1 MKYILL
7 FLLTL
12 PYFALSFVPSGDN
25 DYFILKEDQYRIIFD
40 EQYLD
45 SIDQINQ
52 KVKIQ
57 MNSMSK
63 FKKRNLD
70 EPINIILLSPKSQIS
85 NAFATVIPFYTI
97 GMYPTGVI
105 SLTTL
110 SEPNWF
116 DGVFEHEL
124 NHVFQ
129 LSHSKYPRLWR
140 KTFRLPSVIWFL
152 IIKQFNPY
160 PNIFLPR
167 FITEGDAVLKESLDR
182 NGGRLY
188 SGAARAFVYSQIR
201 HYQHQIDKFTEEKL
215 LTMKFYNPHLGNE
228 IYLHGGY
235 IMAMLSEKYSQD
247 TIHSFFSVNKDKP
260 PAKEVKK
267 IQEETIDKI
276 LSPSFGKIFSFQ
288 HSWPFLKNI
297 VKAYF
302 NHYLKE
308 ASKQKYSTT
317 PVRFE
322 SSACTP
328 FNQFKDE
335 LFFLTSDFKST
346 PTLNIFNKKEKKWT
360 DQKIDLP
367 LGKVFKIDNKY
378 YSRSTQRV
386 APNTTHYS
394 LFSKGLKSNN
404 KFDSRYVTD
413 IKNNKVLSIDTKN
426 NLDTFKLYLNDKYYT
441 NVHSEALFDKNENI
455 YYFKQKGNRR
465 TLYKNKTPLLSY
477 AGYYGNLLEIDKT
490 GDIYFTGASRYGS
503 SVYRYKSGSISR
515 VVSSDTVLQAQ
526 KINKKEFIICEV
538 TPYKYEYK
546 IVPQVTINER
556 PIFYKYN
563 FKKNSTSLTS
573 KNNESIDSLKRK
585 PASQKNKTTK
595 NLKQEN
601 LNYQPYSA
609 LKNIRFGG
617 GQFIGISFG
626 LFSLLGT
633 VFIISD
639 YLLQNFMQLMF
650 LSAWEHWDL
659 GDNTFDWNKD
669 NFNLFNVQY
678 MNRVYNLNWTLGYSS
693 EFTTER
699 IRDHIGYIGLSYPL
713 LRKGRWSSYMA
724 SMHAIQRSE
733 YIEEFSVKI
742 IDNTLSVD
750 DVIKYAYDN
759 EFFSRGIWNISYS
772 QKFPFNYFLP
782 NKSATLQF
790 FVDHQYYK
798 RNPKWDGWKGGVIGN
813 STWHI
818 GQNYYVMPSASYAVS
833 LNEEINPVEIHSYTP
848 FISPSKLNDK
858 QKNNS
863 PLHSNIL
870 YSDDTT
876 DRSFIPI
883 DIYGGIFQ
891 RRYLAKSIGTA
902 SLGLKKTF
910 PLPSNI
916 TIASFRSRW
925 IVLEQFLS
933 YKPLLLTPEQG
944 VSATDPSRLYTDT
957 ITDLTKQLR
966 PRDEKKLESKYTH
979 WLEWTLG
986 LEYLYMLQN
995 NIPFIMGFSFGFRT
1009 PLKFWKD
1016 SDDNNAKVSTGDIM
1030 VEELA
1035 PSSTSIPIQ
1044 EASFNSM
1051 SRNLHNPTL
1060 SSSLLNDTS
1069 IQLYVKIPL

>member
-1 MKYILL
+1 MKK
-7 FLLTL
+7 FLLSIL
-12 PYFALSFVPSGDN
+12 IIPYFAFSFVPAGDN

-52 KVKIQ
+52 KVKTQ
-57 MNSMSK
+57 MDSMSK
-63 FKKRNLD
+63 FKKRTLA

-105 SLTTL
+105 ALTVL

-129 LSHSKYPRLWR
+129 LSHSKYPLLWR
-140 KTFRLPSVIWFL
+140 KIFRFPSILWFL

-201 HYQHQIDKFTEEKL
+201 HYQYQIDKFTEEKL
-215 LTMKFYNPHLGNE
+215 LTMKFYNPHVGNE

-235 IMAMLSEKYSQD
+235 LMAMLAEKYSQD

-260 PAKEVKK
+260 PKKETKK

-308 ASKQKYSTT
+308 ASQQKYSTT

-322 SSACTP
+322 SSVCTP
-328 FNQFKDE
+328 FNQLRDE

-394 LFSKGLKSNN
+394 LFSKGFKSNK
-404 KFDSRYVTD
+404 KFDSKYVTD
-413 IKNNKVLSIDTKN
+413 IKNNKILSIDTKN
-426 NLDTFKLYLNDKYYT
+426 NLDSFKLYLNDKFYT
-441 NVHSEALFDKNENI
+441 NVHSDALFDKNENI
-455 YYFKQKGNRR
+455 YYFKQKGTRR
-465 TLYKNKTPLLSY
+465 TLYRNKTPLLSY
-477 AGYYGNLLEIDKT
+477 AGYYGNLLEIDET
-490 GDIYFTGASRYGS
+490 GAVYFTGASRYGS
-503 SVYRYKSGSISR
+503 SVYQYKSGSISR
-515 VVSSDTVLQAQ
+515 VVSSDTVLQAR
-526 KINKKEFIICEV
+526 KINKKEFIVCEV

-546 IVPQVTINER
+546 IVPQVKINEK
-556 PIFYKYN
+556 PVFYKYN
-563 FKKNSTSLTS
+563 FKKNSSPLAS
-573 KNNESIDSLKRK
+573 KNNESIDPPKRK
-585 PASQKNKTTK
+585 PASQKNKSAKNTK
-595 NLKQEN
+595 NLKQESS
-601 LNYQPYSA
+601 NYQPYSA

-617 GQFIGISFG
+617 GQFIGMSIG
-626 LFSLLGT
+626 LLSILGT
-633 VFIISD
+633 SFISSD
-639 YLLQNFMQLMF
+639 YLLQNFMQLTF
-650 LSAWEHWDL
+650 LSVWEHWGP
-659 GDNTFDWNKD
+659 GDNSLGWNKG
-669 NFNLFNVQY
+669 NSNLFNLQY
-678 MNRVYNLNWTLGYSS
+678 MNRVYNLNWILGYSS

-699 IRDHIGYIGLSYPL
+699 IRDHIGYIGWSYPL
-713 LRKGRWSSYMA
+713 LRKGRWSSYIV
-724 SMHAIQRSE
+724 SVHAMQRSE
-733 YIEEFSVKI
+733 IGGIFSSEI
-742 IDNTLSVD
+742 IDDTLIVKN
-750 DVIKYAYDN
+750 VEYIYDN
-759 EFFSRGIWNISYS
+759 ELFSRGIWNISYS
-772 QKFPFNYFLP
+772 QQFPFNYFLP
-782 NKSATLQF
+782 NKSATLQL
-790 FVDHQYYK
+790 FVDHQYYN
-798 RNPKWDGWKGGVIGN
+798 RSPKWDGWKGGVIGN

-818 GQNYYVMPSASYAVS
+818 GQNYYLMPSASYAVS
-833 LNEEINPVEIHSYTP
+833 LNEETNPVEIYSYTS
-848 FISPSKLNDK
+848 FISPSNLDDK

-863 PLHSNIL
+863 SLHSNIL

-876 DRSFIPI
+876 DHSFIPF
-883 DIYGGIFQ
+883 DLYGGFQ

-902 SLGLKKTF
+902 SMGLKKMFTR
-910 PLPSNI
+910 PSNI

-933 YKPLLLTPEQG
+933 YKPLLLTPEQSI
-944 VSATDPSRLYTDT
+944 SATDPSRLYTDT
-957 ITDLTKQLR
+957 IKDLTKQLR
-966 PRDEKKLESKYTH
+966 PRDEKQLEPKYTH
-979 WLEWTLG
+979 WLEWTFG
-986 LEYLYMLQN
+986 LEYLYMFQN

-1009 PLKFWKD
+1009 PVKFWENNSNTD
-1016 SDDNNAKVSTGDIM
+1016 GNTGGGQTSDD
-1030 VEELA
+1030 
-1035 PSSTSIPIQ
+1035 SSVQVIPID
-1044 EASFNSM
+1044 SL
-1051 SRNLHNPTL
+1051 SRNIHNIPTQSTL
-1060 SSSLLNDTS
+1060 SSNLLNDTS